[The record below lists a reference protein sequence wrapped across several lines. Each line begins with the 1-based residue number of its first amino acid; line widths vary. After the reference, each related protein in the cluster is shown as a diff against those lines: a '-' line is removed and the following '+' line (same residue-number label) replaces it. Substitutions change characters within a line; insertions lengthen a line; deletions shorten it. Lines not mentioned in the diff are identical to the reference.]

1 MTTEP
6 PEPRPAP
13 DRVILGVVAAYAASF
28 VALGFL
34 VQTPAELLR
43 GLGAILTTRDALLTD
58 YFGVGGIGGGC
69 VSAGLLTLAAVCVYW
84 RTGAKMTGAA
94 VACLFLVLGFGL
106 FGKNLLNVWPIVA
119 GVALYA
125 RFRGEPFRAH
135 LNTAFFGA
143 ALAPIFSEILF
154 STDLAPLFSV
164 PLALATGL
172 AVGFI
177 LPPAAAHLFRT
188 HMGFSLYNM
197 GFTAGVVGT
206 LVVAMY
212 KAFGY
217 VPDPVFIWTKGA
229 NGLLSVFLELVF
241 ASMVAVGY
249 AFDPRVL
256 ARLAIILKAPGRA
269 PTDFI
274 ALAGFGATLA
284 NMGLCGAVGVL
295 YVLAT
300 GGDLNGPTIGAILTI
315 VGFAAFG
322 KHPRNIAPI
331 MVGVFLGALS
341 RFASPADPSLT
352 LAALF
357 GTTLAPIAGRF
368 GIGWGIVAGF
378 VHASAALTVGPL
390 HAGLNLYNNGFA
402 AGIVAAVLVPV
413 ILAVRAGFGYRD
425 GKSAEKA

>member
-1 MTTEP
+1 MTTDECA
-6 PEPRPAP
+6 PAP
-13 DRVILGVVAAYAASF
+13 VSDRMILIVVAAYAASF
-28 VALGFL
+28 VGLGFI

-58 YFGVGGIGGGC
+58 YFGVGGVGGGC
-69 VSAGLLTLAAVCVYW
+69 VSAGLLTLAAVGVYW
-84 RTGAKMTGAA
+84 RAGAQMTGAA

-125 RFRGEPFRAH
+125 RFRGEALRAH

-143 ALAPIFSEILF
+143 ALAPIFSEVLF
-154 STDLAPLFSV
+154 STDLAPMVSV

-172 AVGFI
+172 GVGFI
-177 LPPAAAHLFRT
+177 LPAAAAHLFRT

-229 NGLLSVFLELVF
+229 NGLLSGFLALIF

-249 AFDPRVL
+249 AFDPRVVR
-256 ARLAIILKAPGRA
+256 RLAIVLKTPGRA

-284 NMGLCGAVGVL
+284 NMGLSGAVGVL

-331 MVGVFLGALS
+331 MIGVFIGALS

-368 GIGWGIVAGF
+368 GVGWGVVAGF

-402 AGIVAAVLVPV
+402 AGIVASVLVPV
-413 ILAVRAGFGYRD
+413 ILAVRAGLGYQD
-425 GKSAEKA
+425 SEAAEKA